1 MGTRVKWTGSFL
13 KNKTLMMGV
22 DMKWAGLKSTYKG
35 GDVVKMPQKIKLT
48 SYNFNSCCY
57 QLRCLI

>member
-48 SYNFNSCCY
+48 S
-57 QLRCLI
+57 